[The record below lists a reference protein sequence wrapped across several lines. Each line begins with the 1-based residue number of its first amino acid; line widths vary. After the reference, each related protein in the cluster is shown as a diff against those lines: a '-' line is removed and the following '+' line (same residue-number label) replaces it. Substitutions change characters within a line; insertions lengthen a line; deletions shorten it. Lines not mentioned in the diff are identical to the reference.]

1 MKHPLYLFPDMTNRK
16 SLYKLTLHS
25 RIKFDISLQDFF
37 FLCVKA
43 LAIANPPKILY
54 TYCKTIR
61 NVFRVYFFFSCLENP
76 RNYTS
81 TNEKICNNPQKLATA
96 KTIWFYARFTH
107 YRRWGLTLFSGP
119 KQNAFFGKS
128 CLVSGH
134 EWGRIE
140 TLKITLTKK
149 NSSKS
154 TIALLPKPAW

>member
-1 MKHPLYLFPDMTNRK
+1 MSRCWTLILMKHPLYLFPDMTNRK
-16 SLYKLTLHS
+16 SLNKLTLHS

-54 TYCKTIR
+54 TYGETIR
-61 NVFRVYFFFSCLENP
+61 NVFRVYFFFSGWKTHEIIHP
-76 RNYTS
+76 RTRKFS
-81 TNEKICNNPQKLATA
+81 TIRKNWPLQKQYD
-96 KTIWFYARFTH
+96 FMH
-107 YRRWGLTLFSGP
+107 DSPNYRRWGLTLFSGP

-140 TLKITLTKK
+140 TLKIT
-149 NSSKS
+149 
-154 TIALLPKPAW
+154 